1 MEVFDEKLC
10 ALQQDMQ
17 RKRHLQQQLADLE
30 KRKASLEA
38 RAKELKRIRDLEQQD
53 VEELEGRSLTRFF
66 LQITGKL
73 EEKLTREQKEAAEA
87 AVRYDA
93 VAAELAD
100 VKRAVDEIRLEL
112 NGRLYSVEW
121 TYEQTLQKKKEA
133 LLASG
138 DPRAMELLELEEQ
151 KGALNARK
159 KELQEAIS
167 AGKQALQ
174 IAGNIR
180 ASLSSAENWGTWDM
194 LGGGGLITHM
204 AKHSHLDDAQSRV
217 ESLQVAL
224 GRFRTELSDVSV
236 TANLE
241 ISIDGFSRFADFWF
255 DGIFADWM
263 VQDKIRASA
272 DRVYEISRKI
282 EMVLT
287 RLQQLDDDTARK
299 LETIKTRQEE
309 LIRSIPM

>member
-1 MEVFDEKLC
+1 M
-10 ALQQDMQ
+10 
-17 RKRHLQQQLADLE
+17 
-30 KRKASLEA
+30 
-38 RAKELKRIRDLEQQD
+38 
-53 VEELEGRSLTRFF
+53 TRFF

-93 VAAELAD
+93 VATELAD

-287 RLQQLDDDTARK
+287 RLQQLDVDTARK